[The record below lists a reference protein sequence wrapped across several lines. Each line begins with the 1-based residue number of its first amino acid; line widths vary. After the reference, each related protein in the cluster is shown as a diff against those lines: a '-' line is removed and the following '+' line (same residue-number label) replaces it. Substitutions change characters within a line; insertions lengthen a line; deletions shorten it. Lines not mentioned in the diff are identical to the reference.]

1 MKGSA
6 IAIMYRLREFMR
18 GRYGIDPL
26 NIFLIALGCILTFVL
41 SFFSRHYYYKLLGLI
56 PYIFVLIRALSTNI
70 DARQRENEKFMKLWL
85 PVYGFFSVKY
95 KHSKDKEHRY
105 FKCPECKH
113 TLRVPKGK
121 GKIEIT
127 CPFCNRKFKKKT

>member
-1 MKGSA
+1 
-6 IAIMYRLREFMR
+6 MYRLREFMR
-18 GRYGIDPL
+18 GRYGLDPL
-26 NIFLIALGCILTFVL
+26 NIFLVVLGCILTFVL
-41 SFFSRHYYYKLLGLI
+41 SFVGGRYYKLIGLI
-56 PYIFVLIRALSTNI
+56 PYIFVIIRALSTNI
-70 DARQRENEKFMKLWL
+70 DARQKENEKFMKLWL

-127 CPFCNRKFKKKT
+127 CPFCSRKFKKRT

>member
-1 MKGSA
+1 
-6 IAIMYRLREFMR
+6 MYKLREFMH
-18 GRYGIDPL
+18 GRYGLDPL
-26 NIFLIALGCILTFVL
+26 NIALIVLGCVLTFVL
-41 SFFSRHYYYKLLGLI
+41 SFVSARYYRLIGLI
-56 PYIFVLIRALSTNI
+56 PYVFVLLRALSTNI
-70 DARQRENEKFMKLWL
+70 DKRQNENEAFMKLWL

-95 KHSKDKEHRY
+95 KHSQDKSHKY
-105 FKCPECKH
+105 YKCPECKH